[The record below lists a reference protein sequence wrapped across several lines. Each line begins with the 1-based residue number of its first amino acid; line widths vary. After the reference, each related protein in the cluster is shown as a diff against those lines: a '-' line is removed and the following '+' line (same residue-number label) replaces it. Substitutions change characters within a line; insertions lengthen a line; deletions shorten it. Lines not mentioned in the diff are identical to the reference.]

1 MADTFPFVR
10 CALLLQAQ
18 RESSGE
24 HAVRLMAHLVWK
36 RPWCA
41 KGHQPINQQPAT
53 INHQLLRRHAGWSPN
68 DRAPL
73 CPPLERETRPAWGP
87 TQHPPSVL
95 DLHAPLSDS
104 DLSDPTKARSAAK
117 TNGNV

>member
-41 KGHQPINQQPAT
+41 KGQSAYQPAT
-53 INHQLLRRHAGWSPN
+53 SNNQPSTPPQACRVVALFDEQTN
-68 DRAPL
+68 NRAHL
-73 CPPLERETRPAWGP
+73 CPPT
-87 TQHPPSVL
+87 
-95 DLHAPLSDS
+95 
-104 DLSDPTKARSAAK
+104 
-117 TNGNV
+117 